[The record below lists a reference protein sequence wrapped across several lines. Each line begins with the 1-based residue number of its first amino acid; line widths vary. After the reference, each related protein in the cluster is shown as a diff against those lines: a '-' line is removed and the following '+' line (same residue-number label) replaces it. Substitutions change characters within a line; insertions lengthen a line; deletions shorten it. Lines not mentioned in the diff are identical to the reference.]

1 MPEHPSIIPFLE
13 SEDYRTISDIVQ
25 AFAQQL
31 RENGDFLSILHA
43 NKLMEYHEM
52 ITDSG
57 FLTKIKDHFDQIY
70 LICKELGILF
80 SIDGRRKALESLNS
94 KIILH
99 LKKNASL
106 DLIRDIFA
114 FRIVI
119 FDAADSILSIAKC
132 YEAMQKDFASQ
143 PKYGNNIPE
152 VDEMVAEVYKL
163 HADTCLSLPCVYGD
177 SLKPNAISIS
187 AHQPGGAVTGATPDG
202 RKGGTILADAS
213 LSPDH
218 GTDTH
223 GPLAVLQSAMRVD
236 QDPYQGTLMNM
247 KFHPSAMKT
256 EEDLKKLASMIK
268 IFLTHG
274 GKHIQFNVVD
284 REEMEDAKVH
294 PDDHS
299 ELVVRVAGYSA
310 YFTRLT
316 PAIQDEVIERMEHDL
331 Q

>member
-1 MPEHPSIIPFLE
+1 
-13 SEDYRTISDIVQ
+13 
-25 AFAQQL
+25 
-31 RENGDFLSILHA
+31 
-43 NKLMEYHEM
+43 
-52 ITDSG
+52 
-57 FLTKIKDHFDQIY
+57 
-70 LICKELGILF
+70 
-80 SIDGRRKALESLNS
+80 
-94 KIILH
+94 
-99 LKKNASL
+99 
-106 DLIRDIFA
+106 
-114 FRIVI
+114 
-119 FDAADSILSIAKC
+119 
-132 YEAMQKDFASQ
+132 
-143 PKYGNNIPE
+143 
-152 VDEMVAEVYKL
+152 
-163 HADTCLSLPCVYGD
+163 
-177 SLKPNAISIS
+177 
-187 AHQPGGAVTGATPDG
+187 
-202 RKGGTILADAS
+202 
-213 LSPDH
+213 
-218 GTDTH
+218 
-223 GPLAVLQSAMRVD
+223 MRVD